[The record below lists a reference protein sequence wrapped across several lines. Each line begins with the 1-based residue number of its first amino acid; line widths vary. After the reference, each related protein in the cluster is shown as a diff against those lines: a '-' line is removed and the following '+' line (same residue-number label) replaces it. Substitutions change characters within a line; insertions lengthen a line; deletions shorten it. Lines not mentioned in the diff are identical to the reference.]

1 MVTVAIRQT
10 FQRGSIFYY
19 EPAVVLYIGTLIPN
33 SRMDCSDCITL
44 QTNDQ
49 LHIVPKRDIVGVPPV
64 LQDPVT
70 INYLMHGSKG
80 DVPIL

>member
-1 MVTVAIRQT
+1 
-10 FQRGSIFYY
+10 
-19 EPAVVLYIGTLIPN
+19 
-33 SRMDCSDCITL
+33 MDCSDCITL